1 MSALN
6 VEKDGKY
13 FKKKNGGFLQAGQ
26 RENHRF
32 MLI

>member
-6 VEKDGKY
+6 FEKDGKY

-26 RENHRF
+26 RETRRF
-32 MLI
+32 ILI